1 MRSPCVRLSLKGQTL
16 ADIPFEG
23 DSLRIGRM
31 KENDVV
37 IHNLSVSRFH
47 ATLTREG
54 DGFVIQDSGSENG
67 IYVNGE
73 RHSRASV
80 GPGDRILIGKH
91 ELEILPEGTA
101 DPADPDAGGS
111 DAWDA
116 SNTYFVGVDTQA
128 KMLQG
133 AQPLH
138 DADTDGASVDE
149 DPETIAVTP
158 EAADEPETIAVTP
171 DAALEPETIAVA
183 PEDADE
189 PETIAITP
197 EDSDEPETIAI
208 TPEDSDEPETI
219 AAEPEP
225 EEEPETVVLG
235 DASESD
241 GELSLVDPATPFG
254 MSESE
259 LQPEP
264 EPEPETLLL
273 DADDEA
279 ASAELFGTLDEGDQ
293 LPGAAEEAENA
304 ESALASAEGGD
315 DDEALR
321 DPTREYDV
329 AASDLDETPALDV
342 ALDEAAA
349 GPEEAE
355 SSVQTADSIDLEEIE
370 SEPPVA
376 ASGTHA
382 GLIISRRGRFERVL
396 QWEAERLCL
405 GRAVEC
411 DVVLS
416 AAEVSRNHT
425 LLVRDGDTY
434 EVRDLESINGTWV
447 NGEKISRRE
456 LVVGDVIRVDE
467 FELTFVL
474 ENGPISDEIVAQ
486 APEEIHA
493 VPSRDAKAFTQLGEM
508 LDLAPFDVGDGN
520 PPAAEAAA
528 MSFNDPSS
536 EEPATAVL
544 EDDPI
549 DRSEGVGVDAK
560 PADGVLAL
568 ELKIRLE
575 ELPEPLR
582 EALRTLEESELRLPV
597 ELSLK
602 TREG

>member
-47 ATLTREG
+47 ATLSREG
-54 DGFVIQDSGSENG
+54 DEFVIQDSGSENG

-73 RHSRASV
+73 RHSRARV
-80 GPGDRILIGKH
+80 GPGDQILIGKH
-91 ELEILPEGTA
+91 ELEILPGGTA
-101 DPADPDAGGS
+101 DPADPNAGGS

-133 AQPLH
+133 AQALQES
-138 DADTDGASVDE
+138 DTDGSSARE
-149 DPETIAVTP
+149 DVESELVEPATIAVAP
-158 EAADEPETIAVTP
+158 EDSLEPETIAVTP
-171 DAALEPETIAVA
+171 DDSLEPETILAH
-183 PEDADE
+183 
-189 PETIAITP
+189 P
-197 EDSDEPETIAI
+197 EDSL
-208 TPEDSDEPETI
+208 EPETI
-219 AAEPEP
+219 AAEPES
-225 EEEPETVVLG
+225 EVEPETVLLG
-235 DASESD
+235 DASES
-241 GELSLVDPATPFG
+241 GEQLALVDPSTPFG
-254 MSESE
+254 T
-259 LQPEP
+259 PEAQLAA

-273 DADDEA
+273 DPDDEA
-279 ASAELFGTLDEGDQ
+279 ASAELFGTLDEGDP
-293 LPGAAEEAENA
+293 LAGSAEIEDAGGAVAFAAEA
-304 ESALASAEGGD
+304 D
-315 DDEALR
+315 DVEALR

-329 AASDLDETPALDV
+329 GASDLDETPALSL
-342 ALDEAAA
+342 APEELDSVVEQAEEI
-349 GPEEAE
+349 GPEDIDPVSEEVEA
-355 SSVQTADSIDLEEIE
+355 
-370 SEPPVA
+370 EPPVA
-376 ASGTHA
+376 ASGLHA

-396 QWEAERLCL
+396 QWDAARLCL

-425 LLVRDGDTY
+425 LLVREGDTY

-456 LVVGDVIRVDE
+456 LEVGDVIRVDE

-493 VPSRDAKAFTQLGEM
+493 VPSGDAKSFTQLGEM

-528 MSFNDPSS
+528 MSFNDPPSG
-536 EEPATAVL
+536 EPATVVL
-544 EDDPI
+544 ADDPN
-549 DRSEGVGVDAK
+549 DRAERSGSDADDK
-560 PADGVLAL
+560 PEAGVLAL

-602 TREG
+602 TRED

>member
-1 MRSPCVRLSLKGQTL
+1 
-16 ADIPFEG
+16 
-23 DSLRIGRM
+23 M

-54 DGFVIQDSGSENG
+54 DEFVIQDSGSENG

-73 RHSRASV
+73 RHSRARV

-91 ELEILPEGTA
+91 ELEILPEGSA
-101 DPADPDAGGS
+101 DPADENAGAS

-133 AQPLH
+133 AQALH
-138 DADTDGASVDE
+138 DADTDGASIDE

-158 EAADEPETIAVTP
+158 EDS
-171 DAALEPETIAVA
+171 LEPETIVSAT
-183 PEDADE
+183 EDA
-189 PETIAITP
+189 
-197 EDSDEPETIAI
+197 
-208 TPEDSDEPETI
+208 DEPETI

-225 EEEPETVVLG
+225 EAEPETVVLG

-241 GELSLVDPATPFG
+241 GELALIDPSTPFG
-254 MSESE
+254 TPEAE
-259 LQPEP
+259 LQA

-279 ASAELFGTLDEGDQ
+279 ASAELFGSLDEGDQ
-293 LPGAAEEAENA
+293 LPGAADAAEDA
-304 ESALASAEGGD
+304 ESSLASAEEGD
-315 DDEALR
+315 DPEALR

-329 AASDLDETPALDV
+329 AASDVEETPALSLAAEDV
-342 ALDEAAA
+342 E
-349 GPEEAE
+349 P
-355 SSVQTADSIDLEEIE
+355 DLEEADAIVPSAEAIEPTGAESE

-382 GLIISRRGRFERVL
+382 GLIISRRDRFERVL
-396 QWEAERLCL
+396 QWDADRLCL

-425 LLVRDGDTY
+425 LLVREGDTY

-447 NGEKISRRE
+447 NGEKISRRVLE
-456 LVVGDVIRVDE
+456 VGDVIRVDE

-474 ENGPISDEIVAQ
+474 ENGPIGDEIVAQ

-493 VPSRDAKAFTQLGEM
+493 VPSGDAKAFTQLGEM

-528 MSFNDPSS
+528 MSFDDPPSG
-536 EEPATAVL
+536 EPATAVL

-549 DRSEGVGVDAK
+549 DRSEPSGSDEDDK
-560 PADGVLAL
+560 PEAGVLAL

-602 TREG
+602 TRED